1 MVKLLISP
9 LLILGLFSPV
19 ATKAEV
25 YNALC
30 DVNQST
36 SSVDDSSIE
45 VSECQITLSE
55 EGFFGPTDFILKDNI
70 SQWYSVRQEDNLLLG
85 VAGAAGGTYTGAFV
99 GLAVCGASAGVL
111 CIPALLGGIYGG
123 GRLGSQVG
131 QGKNFLFSVIGK
143 NSEGSTVA
151 QNFRTLKRTTSKKL
165 KKELAEISG
174 LKMGQVKI
182 IGKWKSVFIK
192 PLIDQ

>member
-1 MVKLLISP
+1 MLKLLISP
-9 LLILGLFSPV
+9 LLIVGLLSPV

-30 DVNQST
+30 EVGKSIASD
-36 SSVDDSSIE
+36 DDSNIE
-45 VSECQITLSE
+45 VSNCQVTLSV
-55 EGFFGPTDFILKDNI
+55 EGFLGPTEFIPKDNI

-111 CIPALLGGIYGG
+111 CIPALLGGVYGG

-131 QGKNFLFSVIGK
+131 QGKNFLFSVIGQS
-143 NSEGSTVA
+143 SEGRTVA
-151 QNFRTLKRTTSKKL
+151 QSFRLVKRKTAKKL
-165 KKELAEISG
+165 KKQFFEITG

-182 IGKWKSVFIK
+182 IGK
-192 PLIDQ
+192 

>member
-9 LLILGLFSPV
+9 LLIVGLLSPV

-30 DVNQST
+30 DIDQST
-36 SSVDDSSIE
+36 SSNDDSSIE
-45 VSECQITLSE
+45 VSNCQITLSE
-55 EGFFGPTDFILKDNI
+55 EGFLGPTDFIPKDNI

-99 GLAVCGASAGVL
+99 GIAVCGASAGIL
-111 CIPALLGGIYGG
+111 CIPALLGGVYGG

-131 QGKNFLFSVIGK
+131 KGKNFLFSVIGQ
-143 NSEGSTVA
+143 NSEEVPLLRILECLKGKLPKS
-151 QNFRTLKRTTSKKL
+151 LKRIYLKL
-165 KKELAEISG
+165 L
-174 LKMGQVKI
+174 V
-182 IGKWKSVFIK
+182 
-192 PLIDQ
+192 

>member
-1 MVKLLISP
+1 MSP
-9 LLILGLFSPV
+9 LLIVGLLSPV
-19 ATKAEV
+19 VTKAEV

-30 DVNQST
+30 DVSQPT

-55 EGFFGPTDFILKDNI
+55 EGFLGPTDFIPKDNI
-70 SQWYSVRQEDNLLLG
+70 SQWYSVRQDDNLLLG

-111 CIPALLGGIYGG
+111 CIPALLGGVYGG

-131 QGKNFLFSVIGK
+131 QGKNFLFSVIGQ

-165 KKELAEISG
+165 KKELAKISG

-182 IGKWKSVFIK
+182 IAK
-192 PLIDQ
+192 

>member
-1 MVKLLISP
+1 MSKLLFTP
-9 LLILGLFSPV
+9 LLIIGLLSPV

-25 YNALC
+25 YNAFC
-30 DVNQST
+30 DVRQST
-36 SSVDDSSIE
+36 SSNDDSSIE
-45 VSECQITLSE
+45 VSNCQITLSE
-55 EGFFGPTDFILKDNI
+55 EGFSGPIDFIPKNNI

-111 CIPALLGGIYGG
+111 CIPALLGGVYGG

-143 NSEGSTVA
+143 NSEGRTVA
-151 QNFRTLKRTTSKKL
+151 QSFRLVKRKTSNKL
-165 KKELAEISG
+165 KKELSEITG

-182 IGKWKSVFIK
+182 IEK
-192 PLIDQ
+192 

>member
-1 MVKLLISP
+1 MSKLLISP
-9 LLILGLFSPV
+9 LLIVGLLSPV

-25 YNALC
+25 YNSLC
-30 DVNQST
+30 DVIQST
-36 SSVDDSSIE
+36 SSVDDSSVE

-55 EGFFGPTDFILKDNI
+55 EGFLGPTDFIPKDNI
-70 SQWYSVRQEDNLLLG
+70 TQWYSVRQEDNLLLG
-85 VAGAAGGTYTGAFV
+85 VAGAAGGTYSGAFV
-99 GLAVCGASAGVL
+99 GLTVCGASAGVL

-131 QGKNFLFSVIGK
+131 KGKNFLFSVIGQ

-151 QNFRTLKRTTSKKL
+151 QNFRTLKRSTSKKL

-182 IGKWKSVFIK
+182 IGK
-192 PLIDQ
+192 

>member
-1 MVKLLISP
+1 MSKLLITP
-9 LLILGLFSPV
+9 LLIVGLFSPI

-30 DVNQST
+30 DVNKST
-36 SSVDDSSIE
+36 LSNDVSSIE
-45 VSECQITLSE
+45 VSNCKITLSD
-55 EGFFGPTDFILKDNI
+55 EGFLGPTDFIPKDSI

-85 VAGAAGGTYTGAFV
+85 VAGAAGGTYTGAVV
-99 GLAVCGASAGVL
+99 GIAVCGASIGIL
-111 CIPALLGGIYGG
+111 CIPALLGGVYGG

-131 QGKNFLFSVIGK
+131 EGKNFLFSVIGH

-151 QNFRTLKRTTSKKL
+151 QHFRTLKRKTSKKL

-174 LKMGQVKI
+174 LKMGQVRI
-182 IGKWKSVFIK
+182 LGK
-192 PLIDQ
+192 